1 MFCPWREG
9 DHALHF
15 GGPGRAA
22 RARPGA
28 GGAGPYDLIP
38 LQRNDSWSKFNP
50 EFNFVYRLQSDW
62 SIYGRVATGF
72 KSGGINDTA
81 STNAAFN
88 KPYNPE
94 NLLSFEGGTK
104 YVSPDRRVS
113 LGVSLYHSIY
123 KDFQAGVFVPELVT
137 TNIINA
143 GKAKFTGIEL
153 EGSLRPAPGLSIN
166 FGGGYLDARYTDFV
180 LPSGQDVTSSYKIPL
195 APKWNY
201 LVGAAYKAPMAGM
214 TFEAS
219 TNWSWRSMQW
229 ATIAPNTLAMRKAY
243 GTLEARVGLA
253 DIRLT
258 QGVTL
263 DVALWGRNLTDTAY
277 WNSGIDLGVLAVRQW
292 ADPRSVGAEA
302 RIRF

>member
-1 MFCPWREG
+1 M
-9 DHALHF
+9 
-15 GGPGRAA
+15 
-22 RARPGA
+22 
-28 GGAGPYDLIP
+28 
-38 LQRNDSWSKFNP
+38 
-50 EFNFVYRLQSDW
+50 
-62 SIYGRVATGF
+62 
-72 KSGGINDTA
+72 
-81 STNAAFN
+81 
-88 KPYNPE
+88 
-94 NLLSFEGGTK
+94 
-104 YVSPDRRVS
+104 
-113 LGVSLYHSIY
+113 
-123 KDFQAGVFVPELVT
+123 
-137 TNIINA
+137 
-143 GKAKFTGIEL
+143 
-153 EGSLRPAPGLSIN
+153 
-166 FGGGYLDARYTDFV
+166 

-201 LVGAAYKAPMAGM
+201 LVGAAYKTPMAGM
-214 TFEAS
+214 IFEAS